1 MNGTVDDP
9 LAWRSFA
16 DGDLQTARILIER
29 EDVEALAH
37 ITAFHSHQS
46 AEKYL
51 KGIIALHERKE
62 PPKIHNLR
70 QLLTDVARYEP
81 DLETPHLENA
91 TNGLDQFYIPSRY
104 PAEVGGPEGPIT
116 AEEAAE
122 ALAWAEE
129 IAAAV
134 RPRLDG

>member
-1 MNGTVDDP
+1 MNGTVEDP

-37 ITAFHSHQS
+37 ITAFHAHQS

-51 KGIIALHERKE
+51 KGTIALHERKE

-70 QLLTDVARYEP
+70 QLLTVVARHEP
-81 DLETPHLENA
+81 DLETPYLENA
-91 TNGLDQFYIPSRY
+91 TLAMDYTSEQSCRSR
-104 PAEVGGPEGPIT
+104 T
-116 AEEAAE
+116 
-122 ALAWAEE
+122 
-129 IAAAV
+129 
-134 RPRLDG
+134 RPRRSMSVAVSPVLFRMAEPLPQ